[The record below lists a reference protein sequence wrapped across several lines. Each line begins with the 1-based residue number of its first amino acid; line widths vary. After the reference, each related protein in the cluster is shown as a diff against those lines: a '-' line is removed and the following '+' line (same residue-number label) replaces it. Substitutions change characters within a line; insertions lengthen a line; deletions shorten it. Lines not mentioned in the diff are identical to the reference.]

1 MTADKQHISISH
13 WGMFPVP
20 EGAMDEFTT
29 LVMEMRTAQRQY
41 FKTRS
46 TDWLHRSKELER
58 EVDAAIEKKFKG
70 QGSLV

>member
-1 MTADKQHISISH
+1 MPKEEKHISASH
-13 WGMFPVP
+13 WGMFPVS
-20 EGAMDEFTT
+20 EETMDEFTT